1 MKPVKIYK
9 PGEKLYIREEI
20 PGHSAKKE
28 KVTVVQQYPH
38 FVMVQNQ
45 HGIRSSI
52 TNAELYGR
60 IFRAFVK
67 KNGTRMYLNG
77 ETRPVKVSEDARKFP
92 ALNFGGKNK

>member
-20 PGHSAKKE
+20 PGHSTKKE

-38 FVMVQNQ
+38 FVMVQNK

>member
-38 FVMVQNQ
+38 FVMVQNK

-60 IFRAFVK
+60 MYKDAIK
-67 KNGTRMYLNG
+67 KSGIEFMMD
-77 ETRPVKVSEDARKFP
+77 KDAQLVEVQEEKRKFP
-92 ALNFGGKNK
+92 AFISGGKGR

>member
-38 FVMVQNQ
+38 FVTVQNK

-52 TNAELYGR
+52 TKCR
-60 IFRAFVK
+60 IVWTYF
-67 KNGTRMYLNG
+67 
-77 ETRPVKVSEDARKFP
+77 
-92 ALNFGGKNK
+92 